1 MTAAERIR
9 KCIVLEKIN
18 QYPEYSKKLGH
29 VDKSQL
35 KTKKGGGHI
44 EGNG

>member
-18 QYPEYSKKLGH
+18 LGL

>member
-18 QYPEYSKKLGH
+18 QYPEYSKKLGLI
-29 VDKSQL
+29 DKSQL
-35 KTKKGGGHI
+35 KTKKGGEHI
-44 EGNG
+44 ERNG